1 MRPPDSTYRPWCLY
15 VLTRPELK
23 GVKKVVVKSFS
34 EEEVRQ
40 IEKDSESVWSGYG
53 LTEEAVARTK
63 KLLTF
68 EVVGEEDL

>member
-1 MRPPDSTYRPWCLY
+1 M
-15 VLTRPELK
+15 
-23 GVKKVVVKSFS
+23 KKVVVKSFS